1 MACSRLSRRQLTGV
15 LQSSHMTARPIPGG
29 RDPTPGHPPSDPSE
43 AEQATADLL
52 NTEPVRL
59 LAIRFGEELR
69 RRRREA
75 GLHQHDLADR
85 IAYHRSY
92 LSQVERGRQVP
103 AEQFAMLCDRALEA
117 DGALMG
123 MFREL
128 AAERWRKRFHA
139 SSDAP
144 AEAIAV
150 PEAALSKLAG
160 ASLSSSDTSM
170 ERRPFVRMV
179 GAFAGAAMLEAL
191 GVDLLNLLRAMQG
204 SRVSRPMLEETEL
217 AILRFH
223 QLYKELPP
231 TELFPYVRDHLQ
243 AVTGLLGESQPIE
256 IRRRLCS
263 VAGHLAGLRAWL
275 TFDLGDPTA
284 AHIWYEAALKPAVE
298 AEDEAL
304 AGWLLGGQSLIPSY
318 SGDHGAALE
327 LVRRGQSHGSRGAN
341 VAVQAWLTAL
351 EARAHAGL
359 GDAAAFRQAQD
370 LANNALD
377 GTQPDERRHGMD
389 FRRNRLDVTYY
400 EGTSLVALRQPDA
413 AQPVLDAA
421 LAAQDPEHLKARS
434 IVQLAVATTYTQQR
448 EVDQACAIA
457 SQALDLPADQRIGP
471 ITQRA
476 HDLLRE
482 LEPWRGRPAVE
493 ELRERVVAP

>member
-1 MACSRLSRRQLTGV
+1 
-15 LQSSHMTARPIPGG
+15 MTARPIPGG
-29 RDPTPGHPPSDPSE
+29 RDPTRGHPPSDPSE
-43 AEQATADLL
+43 AEQATADSLD
-52 NTEPVRL
+52 TEPVRL

-92 LSQVERGRQVP
+92 LSQVERARQVP
-103 AEQFAMLCDRALEA
+103 AEQFVMLCDRALEA
-117 DGALMG
+117 GGALMG

-128 AAERWRKRFHA
+128 ADEREARRREVAAERWRKRFHA

-179 GAFAGAAMLEAL
+179 GTFASAAMLEAL

-284 AHIWYEAALKPAVE
+284 AHIWYEAALQPALE
-298 AEDEAL
+298 AQDEAL
-304 AGWLLGGQSLIPSY
+304 AGWLLGGKSLIPSY

-327 LVRRGQSHGSRGAN
+327 LVRWGQSHGSRGAN
-341 VAVQAWLTAL
+341 VAVQAWLAAL

-400 EGTSLVALRQPDA
+400 EGTSLVTLRQPDA

-421 LAAQDPEHLKARS
+421 LAAQDPGHLKARS
-434 IVQLAVATTYTQQR
+434 IVELAVATTYVQQR
-448 EVDQACAIA
+448 EIDQACAIA

-493 ELRERVVAP
+493 DLRERVVAS

>member
-1 MACSRLSRRQLTGV
+1 
-15 LQSSHMTARPIPGG
+15 
-29 RDPTPGHPPSDPSE
+29 
-43 AEQATADLL
+43 
-52 NTEPVRL
+52 
-59 LAIRFGEELR
+59 
-69 RRRREA
+69 
-75 GLHQHDLADR
+75 LADR

-103 AEQFAMLCDRALEA
+103 AEQFAMLCDQALEA
-117 DGALMG
+117 GGALMG

-128 AAERWRKRFHA
+128 ADEREARRREVAAERWRKRFHA

-179 GAFAGAAMLEAL
+179 GTFASAAMLEAL

-204 SRVSRPMLEETEL
+204 SRVSRSMLEETEL

-284 AHIWYEAALKPAVE
+284 AHIWYEAALQPALE
-298 AEDEAL
+298 AQDEAL

-327 LVRRGQSHGSRGAN
+327 LVRWGQSHGSRGAN
-341 VAVQAWLTAL
+341 VAVQAWLAAL

-389 FRRNRLDVTYY
+389 FRHNRLDVTYY
-400 EGTSLVALRQPDA
+400 EGTSLVTLRQPDA

-448 EVDQACAIA
+448 EIDQACAIA

-493 ELRERVVAP
+493 DLRERVVAS

>member
-1 MACSRLSRRQLTGV
+1 
-15 LQSSHMTARPIPGG
+15 
-29 RDPTPGHPPSDPSE
+29 
-43 AEQATADLL
+43 
-52 NTEPVRL
+52 
-59 LAIRFGEELR
+59 
-69 RRRREA
+69 
-75 GLHQHDLADR
+75 
-85 IAYHRSY
+85 
-92 LSQVERGRQVP
+92 
-103 AEQFAMLCDRALEA
+103 
-117 DGALMG
+117 
-123 MFREL
+123 
-128 AAERWRKRFHA
+128 
-139 SSDAP
+139 
-144 AEAIAV
+144 
-150 PEAALSKLAG
+150 
-160 ASLSSSDTSM
+160 M

-179 GAFAGAAMLEAL
+179 GTFASAAMLEAL

-284 AHIWYEAALKPAVE
+284 AHIWYEAALQPALE
-298 AEDEAL
+298 AQDEAL

-327 LVRRGQSHGSRGAN
+327 LVRWGQSHGSRGAN
-341 VAVQAWLTAL
+341 VAVQAWLAAL

-400 EGTSLVALRQPDA
+400 EGTSLVTLRQPDA

-448 EVDQACAIA
+448 EIDQACAIA

-476 HDLLRE
+476 QDLLRE

-493 ELRERVVAP
+493 DLRERVVAS

>member
-1 MACSRLSRRQLTGV
+1 
-15 LQSSHMTARPIPGG
+15 MTARPIPSG
-29 RDPTPGHPPSDPSE
+29 RDPTRGHPPSDPSE
-43 AEQATADLL
+43 AEQATDSL

-103 AEQFAMLCDRALEA
+103 AEQFAMLCDQALQA
-117 DGALMG
+117 RGALMRT
-123 MFREL
+123 FREL
-128 AAERWRKRFHA
+128 AAEREARRREVAAERWRERFHGGP
-139 SSDAP
+139 DAP
-144 AEAIAV
+144 AGTIAV
-150 PEAALSKLAG
+150 PESALFEVVG
-160 ASLSSSDTSM
+160 ASLASSDTSM

-179 GAFAGAAMLEAL
+179 GTFASAAMLEAL

-204 SRVSRPMLEETEL
+204 SRVSRSMLEETEF
-217 AILRFH
+217 AVLRFH

-231 TELFPYVRDHLQ
+231 TELFPHVQQYQQ
-243 AVTGLLGESQPIE
+243 AVTGLLEESQTIE
-256 IRRRLCS
+256 VRRRLCS
-263 VAGHLAGLRAWL
+263 IAGHLAGLRAWL
-275 TFDLGDPTA
+275 TFDLGDPDA
-284 AHIWYEAALKPAVE
+284 AHIWYEAALKPALE

-304 AGWLLGGQSLIPSY
+304 AGWLLGGRSLIPSY
-318 SGDHGAALE
+318 SGDHTAALE
-327 LVRRGQSHGSRGAN
+327 LIRRGQSHGSQGAN
-341 VAVQAWLTAL
+341 VAVQAWLAAL

-359 GDAAAFRQAQD
+359 GDAVAFRQAQD
-370 LANNALD
+370 LANNAVD

-389 FRRNRLDVTYY
+389 FRHNRLDVTYY
-400 EGTSLVALRQPDA
+400 EGTSLVTLRQPDA
-413 AQPVLDAA
+413 AQLALDAA
-421 LAAQDPEHLKARS
+421 LAAQDRGHLKARS
-434 IVQLAVATTYTQQR
+434 IVQLAVATTYSQQQ
-448 EVDQACAIA
+448 EIDQACTIA

-476 HDLLRE
+476 QDLLRE

-493 ELRERVVAP
+493 DLRERVVASYHSAW

>member
-1 MACSRLSRRQLTGV
+1 
-15 LQSSHMTARPIPGG
+15 MTARPIPGG
-29 RDPTPGHPPSDPSE
+29 RDPTRGHPPSDPSE
-43 AEQATADLL
+43 AGQATADSLD
-52 NTEPVRL
+52 TEPVRL

-117 DGALMG
+117 RGALMG

-128 AAERWRKRFHA
+128 AYEREARRREVAAERWRERFHA

-144 AEAIAV
+144 AEALAV

-160 ASLSSSDTSM
+160 APLASSDTSM

-179 GAFAGAAMLEAL
+179 GTFASAAMLEAL

-204 SRVSRPMLEETEL
+204 SRVSGPMLEETEF
-217 AILRFH
+217 AVLRFH
-223 QLYKELPP
+223 RLYKELPP
-231 TELFPYVRDHLQ
+231 TELFPHVQQYLHV
-243 AVTGLLGESQPIE
+243 VTGFLEESQTIE
-256 IRRRLCS
+256 TRRRLCS
-263 VAGHLAGLRAWL
+263 IAGHLAGLRGWL
-275 TFDLGDPTA
+275 TFDLGDPAA

-298 AEDEAL
+298 AQDEAL
-304 AGWLLGGQSLIPSY
+304 AGWLLGGRSLIPSY
-318 SGDHGAALE
+318 SGDHAAALE
-327 LVRRGQSHGSRGAN
+327 LIRRGQNQGSRSAN
-341 VAVQAWLTAL
+341 VAVQAWLAAL

-377 GTQPDERRHGMD
+377 GSQPDEHRHGMD
-389 FRRNRLDVTYY
+389 FRNDRLDVTYY
-400 EGTSLVALRQPDA
+400 EGTSLVTLRQPDA

-434 IVQLAVATTYTQQR
+434 IVQLAVATTHVQQR
-448 EVDQACAIA
+448 EIDQACAVA
-457 SQALDLPADQRIGP
+457 NQALDLPADQRIGP

-476 HDLLRE
+476 QELLRE
-482 LEPWRGRPAVE
+482 LEPWRRRRAVE
-493 ELRERVVAP
+493 DLRERVVAS

>member
-1 MACSRLSRRQLTGV
+1 
-15 LQSSHMTARPIPGG
+15 MTARPIPGG
-29 RDPTPGHPPSDPSE
+29 RDPTRGHPPSDPSE
-43 AEQATADLL
+43 AGQATADSLD
-52 NTEPVRL
+52 TEPVRL

-117 DGALMG
+117 RGALMG

-128 AAERWRKRFHA
+128 AYEREARRREVAAERWRERFHA

-144 AEAIAV
+144 AEALAV

-160 ASLSSSDTSM
+160 APLTSSDTSM

-179 GAFAGAAMLEAL
+179 GTFASAAMLEAL

-204 SRVSRPMLEETEL
+204 SRVSGPMLEETEF
-217 AILRFH
+217 AVLRFH
-223 QLYKELPP
+223 RLYKELPP
-231 TELFPYVRDHLQ
+231 TELFPHVQQYLHV
-243 AVTGLLGESQPIE
+243 VTGFLEESQTIE
-256 IRRRLCS
+256 TRRRLCS
-263 VAGHLAGLRAWL
+263 IAGHLAGLRGWL
-275 TFDLGDPTA
+275 TFDLGDPAA

-298 AEDEAL
+298 AQDEAL
-304 AGWLLGGQSLIPSY
+304 AGWLLGGRSLIPSY
-318 SGDHGAALE
+318 SGDHAAALE
-327 LVRRGQSHGSRGAN
+327 LIRRGQNQGSRSAN
-341 VAVQAWLTAL
+341 VAVQAWLAAL

-377 GTQPDERRHGMD
+377 GSQPDEHRHGMD
-389 FRRNRLDVTYY
+389 FRNDRLDVTYY
-400 EGTSLVALRQPDA
+400 EGTSLVTLRQPDA

-434 IVQLAVATTYTQQR
+434 IVQLAVATTHVQQR
-448 EVDQACAIA
+448 EIDQACAVA
-457 SQALDLPADQRIGP
+457 NQALDLPADQRIGP

-476 HDLLRE
+476 QELLRE
-482 LEPWRGRPAVE
+482 LEPWRRRRAVE
-493 ELRERVVAP
+493 DLRERVVAS

>member
-1 MACSRLSRRQLTGV
+1 
-15 LQSSHMTARPIPGG
+15 MTARPIPGG
-29 RDPTPGHPPSDPSE
+29 RDPTRGHPPSDTSE
-43 AEQATADLL
+43 AEQAAADSL

-75 GLHQHDLADR
+75 GLHQQELADR

-92 LSQVERGRQVP
+92 LSQIERGRQVP
-103 AEQFAMLCDRALEA
+103 AGQFVLLCDRALQA
-117 DGALMG
+117 SGGLMG
-123 MFREL
+123 VFREL
-128 AAERWRKRFHA
+128 AAEREARRREVAAERWRGRFRGG
-139 SSDAP
+139 SDAP

-150 PEAALSKLAG
+150 PESAQFEVAGTSLA
-160 ASLSSSDTSM
+160 SSDTSM

-179 GAFAGAAMLEAL
+179 GAFAGAAMLESL

-204 SRVSRPMLEETEL
+204 SRVSGPMLEETEL
-217 AILRFH
+217 AVLRFH
-223 QLYKELPP
+223 QLYKELSP
-231 TELFPYVRDHLQ
+231 TELFPHVQQYLQ
-243 AVTGLLGESQPIE
+243 AVTGLLEESQTIE
-256 IRRRLCS
+256 VRRRLCS

-298 AEDEAL
+298 AQDEAL
-304 AGWLLGGQSLIPSY
+304 AGWLLGGRSLIPSY
-318 SGDHGAALE
+318 SGDHAAALE
-327 LVRRGQSHGSRGAN
+327 LIRRGQSHGNRSTN
-341 VAVQAWLTAL
+341 VAVQAWLGAL
-351 EARAHAGL
+351 EARAHAGT

-370 LANNALD
+370 LANNAVD

-389 FRRNRLDVTYY
+389 FRYNRLDVTY
-400 EGTSLVALRQPDA
+400 EGTSLVTLRQPDT

-421 LAAQDPEHLKARS
+421 LAAQDPGHLKARS
-434 IVQLAVATTYTQQR
+434 IVQLAVATTYAQQR
-448 EVDQACAIA
+448 EVDQACAVA
-457 SQALDLPADQRIGP
+457 SRALDLPADQRIGP

-476 HDLLRE
+476 QDLLRE

-493 ELRERVVAP
+493 DLRERVVAS

>member
-1 MACSRLSRRQLTGV
+1 
-15 LQSSHMTARPIPGG
+15 MTARPIPGG
-29 RDPTPGHPPSDPSE
+29 RDPTRGHPPSDPSE
-43 AEQATADLL
+43 SEQATADSLD
-52 NTEPVRL
+52 TEPVRL

-75 GLHQHDLADR
+75 GLHQQALADR

-117 DGALMG
+117 RGGLMG

-128 AAERWRKRFHA
+128 AAEREARRREAAAERWRERFRG
-139 SSDAP
+139 SSEAR
-144 AEAIAV
+144 AEAIVV
-150 PEAALSKLAG
+150 PESALSKLLAG
-160 ASLSSSDTSM
+160 TSLASSDTSM

-191 GVDLLNLLRAMQG
+191 GVDLLNLLRVMQG
-204 SRVSRPMLEETEL
+204 SRVSRSMLEETEL
-217 AILRFH
+217 AVLRFH

-231 TELFPYVRDHLQ
+231 TELFPHVQQYQQ
-243 AVTGLLGESQPIE
+243 AVTALLDESQTIE
-256 IRRRLCS
+256 TRRRLCS
-263 VAGHLAGLRAWL
+263 IAGHLAGLRAWL

-298 AEDEAL
+298 AQDEAL
-304 AGWLLGGQSLIPSY
+304 AGWLLGGRSLIPSY
-318 SGDHGAALE
+318 SGDHAAALE

-341 VAVQAWLTAL
+341 VAVQAWLAAL

-370 LANNALD
+370 LANSAVD
-377 GTQPDERRHGMD
+377 GAQPDERRHGMD
-389 FRRNRLDVTYY
+389 YRYNRLDVAYY
-400 EGTSLVALRQPDA
+400 EGTSLVTLRQPDA

-421 LAAQDPEHLKARS
+421 LAVQDPGHLKARS
-434 IVQLAVATTYTQQR
+434 IVQLATATTYVQQR
-448 EVDQACAIA
+448 EIDQACAVA

-471 ITQRA
+471 IAQRA
-476 HDLLRE
+476 QDLLVE
-482 LEPWRGRPAVE
+482 LELWRGRPAVE
-493 ELRERVVAP
+493 DLRERVVAL

>member
-1 MACSRLSRRQLTGV
+1 
-15 LQSSHMTARPIPGG
+15 MTARPIPGG
-29 RDPTPGHPPSDPSE
+29 RDPTRGHPPSDPSE
-43 AEQATADLL
+43 AGQATADSLD
-52 NTEPVRL
+52 TEPVRL

-117 DGALMG
+117 SGALMG

-128 AAERWRKRFHA
+128 ADEREARRREVAAERWRKRFHA

-160 ASLSSSDTSM
+160 ASLASSDTSM

-179 GAFAGAAMLEAL
+179 GTFASAAMLEAL

-204 SRVSRPMLEETEL
+204 SRVSRPMLEESEL

-231 TELFPYVRDHLQ
+231 TELFPHVQQYLQ
-243 AVTGLLGESQPIE
+243 AVTGLLDQSQTIQ

-263 VAGHLAGLRAWL
+263 IAGHLAGLRAWL
-275 TFDLGDPTA
+275 TFDLGDPIA

-298 AEDEAL
+298 AQDEAL
-304 AGWLLGGQSLIPSY
+304 A
-318 SGDHGAALE
+318 
-327 LVRRGQSHGSRGAN
+327 
-341 VAVQAWLTAL
+341 
-351 EARAHAGL
+351 
-359 GDAAAFRQAQD
+359 
-370 LANNALD
+370 
-377 GTQPDERRHGMD
+377 
-389 FRRNRLDVTYY
+389 
-400 EGTSLVALRQPDA
+400 
-413 AQPVLDAA
+413 
-421 LAAQDPEHLKARS
+421 
-434 IVQLAVATTYTQQR
+434 
-448 EVDQACAIA
+448 
-457 SQALDLPADQRIGP
+457 
-471 ITQRA
+471 
-476 HDLLRE
+476 
-482 LEPWRGRPAVE
+482 
-493 ELRERVVAP
+493 